1 MTSSLQDVAPIYSSF
16 GGDALLGEMVE
27 LYVAEMPD
35 RISAIEQAF
44 SGADNETLRR
54 NAHQMK
60 GAAGSY
66 GFDSLTEFAA
76 NLEAAVRDGRP
87 REQIQQALHEL
98 TDLCRRIRGGTAE
111 R

>member
-1 MTSSLQDVAPIYSSF
+1 MTSSIQDIAPIYSSF
-16 GGDALLGEMVE
+16 GGDPLLGEIVE

-35 RISAIEQAF
+35 RVAALERAF
-44 SGADNETLRR
+44 SLSDNEALRR
-54 NAHQMK
+54 SAHQMK

-76 NLEAAVRDGRP
+76 KLEAAVRDGRP

-98 TDLCRRIRGGTAE
+98 TERCRRIRGGTAE